1 LNYLLF
7 KNKDKINMATG
18 TEEFDRLIAQAFE
31 TYGFENEKM
40 MLKRGLLED
49 QRVDAEYAVIQK
61 IKDSGVAFDTLTA
74 AQQKAELEQRKQTS
88 LYEKTLGGL
97 KDQLESTVALTKT
110 QYDSIHAAEMLQK
123 AKDREID
130 TLKNAEK
137 NYASMITS
145 INSVTGAIALY
156 KTKQLE
162 AAAGNAD
169 ATAKVVG
176 KFALMELGTTAVS
189 AGFNYIVDS
198 TKAAYAGMMAYNAAL
213 VTAADGITLASTEQ
227 LAVLDSQAT
236 SIGTASSSFF
246 AVGAAAGTTA
256 LAMGALKIPA
266 LSAAFGLAAVAAP
279 VSLVT
284 IGLFALATLLG
295 LGGAAILKDQQ
306 LKKEKEAQDR
316 KLGNQL
322 NDKLYDSYMNIGK
335 AGLVGSQ
342 GLTGLKDNAHKAGF
356 ALKDIDKFT
365 SVLKTSQ
372 KEMSLFAGGA
382 AAGVD
387 KFASVTGEMTAKL
400 GNHFRNLGI
409 SIEEQAEETAKYM
422 ALQAR
427 LGLLQGKTVTELA
440 TGAGKYLEELD
451 KTATLLGSSRKE
463 QEDARGAVMA
473 IEQLRAAMMAA
484 QASGNTEESE
494 KLERYL
500 QQAVVLQ
507 ERGLTKESAG
517 VAKLGASGGAVTDD
531 DTVIARQMYSNDY
544 FKKLD
549 KGTATTIEL
558 TRQLAKETQTAYE
571 RTALGFARTGVDPG
585 MTGGKFGKAADMT
598 TAVKLQEKTG
608 REEAA
613 KKGLVEGTPE
623 YNKFF
628 EDFLVAQKKATDEE
642 GKKAQLLREQQ
653 VKDNI
658 AADNRLIEVSNNF
671 MGATN
676 IFSDA
681 VNKFAGKNDDVGK
694 RSSNTGASSD
704 PTALKVGQQG
714 APVPVAANYS
724 KTQMFTPQEARNI
737 LDGNPSARDLKDF
750 GGREA
755 LEKKAEGVKG
765 LTGREQLTD
774 AGLTIKR
781 GDVQKEG
788 SSVDPKLIEIAK
800 QAQASI
806 PGFEYFSG
814 FNDQYHQEK
823 SPASKH
829 TKGLAFDFVVNPGP
843 GRQKPSKER
852 SDTIISMLKGM
863 GLSKVENEYDNP
875 SKKATGGHFHAE
887 LAMPKAFDGG
897 LFDGPKSGYAVE
909 LHGREAIVPMP
920 DPSSTI
926 KMETNSPD
934 KTPLSSVVNN
944 NSNSQQYNT
953 TDLMSNIFE
962 MMSSKMDEMI
972 DRLDMGNNYSDKLVK
987 AMV

>member
-1 LNYLLF
+1 
-7 KNKDKINMATG
+7 MATG

-162 AAAGNAD
+162 AAAGNAA
-169 ATAKVVG
+169 ATTKVVG

-598 TAVKLQEKTG
+598 TAVKLQEKTV

-628 EDFLVAQKKATDEE
+628 EAFLDAQKKATDEA

-681 VNKFAGKNDDVGK
+681 VNKFAGNKDAGAEQQSTAGSTAL
-694 RSSNTGASSD
+694 RAAQQGASS
-704 PTALKVGQQG
+704 Q
-714 APVPVAANYS
+714 VAANYS
-724 KTQMFTPQEARNI
+724 KTQKFTPQEARNV
-737 LDGNPSARDLKDF
+737 LDNGKARDIKDF

-755 LEKKAEGVKG
+755 LEKQAEGVKG

-814 FNDQYHQEK
+814 FNDRYHQEK
-823 SPASKH
+823 SPESKH

-843 GRQKPSKER
+843 GRQKPSKPH

-863 GLSKVENEYDNP
+863 GLSNVENEYDNP

-909 LHGREAIVPMP
+909 LHGREAVVPMP
-920 DPSSTI
+920 DPSSSI

-944 NSNSQQYNT
+944 NSNSPQYNT

-987 AMV
+987 AMA